1 MSDDEA
7 RMVAA
12 VDELG
17 DALARWFQA
26 VMERQRAGLL
36 EPHEQELFAAAL
48 KWAAL
53 KMAAA

>member
-1 MSDDEA
+1 MRGDEA
-7 RMVAA
+7 RMAAA

-17 DALARWFQA
+17 NALARWFQA

-53 KMAAA
+53 KLTAA